1 MNIMKD
7 ALLHRI
13 LIAASM
19 LALVPLAVAPILYLA
34 GATTL
39 DTTKTI
45 LLSATLLWFAT
56 APFWMKKE

>member
-19 LALVPLAVAPILYLA
+19 LALVPLAVAPILYLV

-39 DTTKTI
+39 ETTKTI